1 MGGGADSGYF
11 FDALGRRF
19 PLAGPAR
26 PAEPVGGVAS
36 LVLQDA
42 EPAEESP
49 DYGSMTR
56 TELQRAAREAGHVVR
71 RTHTRD
77 DLIGLLIGG
86 A

>member
-19 PLAGPAR
+19 PLARPAR
-26 PAEPVGGVAS
+26 PAEPVSGVAS
-36 LVLQDA
+36 LALQGE

-56 TELQRAAREAGHVVR
+56 AELQRAAREAGHVVK

-77 DLIGLLIGG
+77 DLIGLLLGG